1 MIMVK
6 EVKLSAYYLGL
17 TFKEKKMKKLIMMLL
32 MMGYGLSQDFP
43 TPLIPGEELD
53 WPTLKIS
60 QFVKVDESVGV
71 EDERVSLGIRQLVE
85 EAFQDTR
92 YRLVEDDN
100 ADFTANV
107 EVLYIGKPNEAFSII
122 GLFNRRNQKTQVN
135 LVVNVINNLE
145 GTLKSY
151 RGSGEIETNVT
162 AAGLQIEDE
171 AEFGK
176 SELGGAVRKAFED
189 SVDKIKGL
197 FEERY
202 D

>member
-1 MIMVK
+1 
-6 EVKLSAYYLGL
+6 
-17 TFKEKKMKKLIMMLL
+17 MKKLIMMLL
-32 MMGYGLSQDFP
+32 MIGFGYSQSLP
-43 TPLIPGEELD
+43 QPIIVGEELD
-53 WPTLKIS
+53 YPTLKIS
-60 QFVKVDESVGV
+60 QFVKVDESVGIR
-71 EDERVSLGIRQLVE
+71 DDKVSLGIKQLVE
-85 EAFQDTR
+85 ESFQDTR

-107 EVLYIGKPNEAFSII
+107 EVLYIGKPNEAFSIV

-135 LVVNVINNLE
+135 LVVNLVNNLE
-145 GTLKSY
+145 GEVRGY

-176 SELGGAVRKAFED
+176 SELGGAVKKAILD
-189 SVDKIKGL
+189 AIQKI
-197 FEERY
+197 

>member
-1 MIMVK
+1 
-6 EVKLSAYYLGL
+6 
-17 TFKEKKMKKLIMMLL
+17 MKKLIMMLL
-32 MMGYGLSQDFP
+32 MMGFSFSQDLP
-43 TPLIPGEELD
+43 QPVVVGEDID

-60 QFVKVDESVGV
+60 QFVKVDESVGIR
-71 EDERVSLGIRQLVE
+71 DDKVSLGIKQLVE
-85 EAFQDTR
+85 ESFQDTR

-107 EVLYIGKPNEAFSII
+107 EVLYIGKPNEAFCIV

-135 LVVNVINNLE
+135 LVVNLVNNLE
-145 GTLKSY
+145 GEVKGY
-151 RGSGEIETNVT
+151 RGSGEIQTNVT

-176 SELGGAVRKAFED
+176 SELGGAVKKAILD
-189 SVDKIKGL
+189 AIQKI
-197 FEERY
+197 

>member
-6 EVKLSAYYLGL
+6 ELKLSAYYLGL

-176 SELGGAVRKAFED
+176 SELGGAVRKAIED
-189 SVDKIKGL
+189 SVDKIKG
-197 FEERY
+197 
-202 D
+202 

>member
-6 EVKLSAYYLGL
+6 EETLSVYYLGL

-32 MMGYGLSQDFP
+32 MIGFGYSQSLP
-43 TPLIPGEELD
+43 QPIIVGEELD
-53 WPTLKIS
+53 YPTLKIS
-60 QFVKVDESVGV
+60 QFVKVDESVGIR
-71 EDERVSLGIRQLVE
+71 DDKVSLGIKQLVE
-85 EAFQDTR
+85 ESFQDTR

-107 EVLYIGKPNEAFSII
+107 EVLYIGKPNEAFSIV

-135 LVVNVINNLE
+135 LVVNLVNNLE
-145 GTLKSY
+145 GEVRGY

-176 SELGGAVRKAFED
+176 SELGGAVKKAILD
-189 SVDKIKGL
+189 AIQKI
-197 FEERY
+197 

>member
-6 EVKLSAYYLGL
+6 EEKLSVYYLGL

-32 MMGYGLSQDFP
+32 MIGFGYSQSLP
-43 TPLIPGEELD
+43 QPIIVGEELD
-53 WPTLKIS
+53 YPTLKIS
-60 QFVKVDESVGV
+60 QFVKVDESVGIR
-71 EDERVSLGIRQLVE
+71 DDKVSLGIKQLVE
-85 EAFQDTR
+85 ESFQDTR

-107 EVLYIGKPNEAFSII
+107 EVLYIGKPNEAFSIV

-135 LVVNVINNLE
+135 LVVNLVNNLE
-145 GTLKSY
+145 GEVRGY

-176 SELGGAVRKAFED
+176 SELGGAGKKAILD
-189 SVDKIKGL
+189 AIQKI
-197 FEERY
+197 

>member
-32 MMGYGLSQDFP
+32 MIGFGYSQSLP
-43 TPLIPGEELD
+43 QPIIVGEELD
-53 WPTLKIS
+53 YPTLKIS
-60 QFVKVDESVGV
+60 QFVKVDESVGIR
-71 EDERVSLGIRQLVE
+71 DDKVSLGIKQLVE
-85 EAFQDTR
+85 ESFQDTR

-107 EVLYIGKPNEAFSII
+107 EVLYIGKPNEAFSIV

-135 LVVNVINNLE
+135 LVVNLVNNLE
-145 GTLKSY
+145 GEVKGY
-151 RGSGEIETNVT
+151 RGSGEIQTNVT

-176 SELGGAVRKAFED
+176 SELGGAVKKAILD
-189 SVDKIKGL
+189 AIQKI
-197 FEERY
+197 

>member
-1 MIMVK
+1 MVK
-6 EVKLSAYYLGL
+6 EEKLSVYYLGL

-32 MMGYGLSQDFP
+32 MIGFGYSQSLP
-43 TPLIPGEELD
+43 QPIIVGEELD
-53 WPTLKIS
+53 YPTLKIS
-60 QFVKVDESVGV
+60 QFVKVDESVGIR
-71 EDERVSLGIRQLVE
+71 DDKVSLGIKQLVE
-85 EAFQDTR
+85 ESFQDTR

-107 EVLYIGKPNEAFSII
+107 EVLYIGKPNEAFSIV

-135 LVVNVINNLE
+135 LVVNLVNNLE
-145 GTLKSY
+145 GEVRGY

-176 SELGGAVRKAFED
+176 SELGGAVKKAILD
-189 SVDKIKGL
+189 AIQKI
-197 FEERY
+197 

>member
-6 EVKLSAYYLGL
+6 EEKLSVYYLGL

-32 MMGYGLSQDFP
+32 MIGFGYSQSLP
-43 TPLIPGEELD
+43 QPIIVGEELD
-53 WPTLKIS
+53 YPTLKIS
-60 QFVKVDESVGV
+60 QFVKVDESVGIR
-71 EDERVSLGIRQLVE
+71 DDKVSLGIKQLVE
-85 EAFQDTR
+85 ESFQDTR

-107 EVLYIGKPNEAFSII
+107 EVLYIGKPNEAFSIV

-135 LVVNVINNLE
+135 LVVNLVNNLE
-145 GTLKSY
+145 GEVRGY

-176 SELGGAVRKAFED
+176 SELGGAVKKSILDAIQ
-189 SVDKIKGL
+189 KI
-197 FEERY
+197 

>member
-1 MIMVK
+1 M
-6 EVKLSAYYLGL
+6 
-17 TFKEKKMKKLIMMLL
+17 
-32 MMGYGLSQDFP
+32 
-43 TPLIPGEELD
+43 
-53 WPTLKIS
+53 KIS

-151 RGSGEIETNVT
+151 RGSGEIEPNVT

-176 SELGGAVRKAFED
+176 SELGGAVRKAIED
-189 SVDKIKGL
+189 SVDKIKG
-197 FEERY
+197 
-202 D
+202 

>member
-6 EVKLSAYYLGL
+6 EVKLSVYYLGL

-176 SELGGAVRKAFED
+176 SELGGAVRKAIED
-189 SVDKIKGL
+189 SVDKIKG
-197 FEERY
+197 
-202 D
+202 

>member
-6 EVKLSAYYLGL
+6 EEKLSVYYLGL

-32 MMGYGLSQDFP
+32 MIGFGYSQSLP
-43 TPLIPGEELD
+43 QPIIVGEELD
-53 WPTLKIS
+53 YPTLKRS
-60 QFVKVDESVGV
+60 QFVKVDESVGIR
-71 EDERVSLGIRQLVE
+71 DDKVSLGIKQLVE
-85 EAFQDTR
+85 ESFQDTR

-107 EVLYIGKPNEAFSII
+107 EVLYIGKPNEAFSIV

-135 LVVNVINNLE
+135 LVVNLVNNLE
-145 GTLKSY
+145 GEVRGY

-176 SELGGAVRKAFED
+176 SELGGAVKKAILD
-189 SVDKIKGL
+189 AIQKI
-197 FEERY
+197 

>member
-1 MIMVK
+1 MIMVR
-6 EVKLSAYYLGL
+6 EVNLSVYYLGL

-32 MMGYGLSQDFP
+32 MIGFGYSQSLP
-43 TPLIPGEELD
+43 QPIIVGEELD
-53 WPTLKIS
+53 YPTLKIS
-60 QFVKVDESVGV
+60 QFVKVDESVGIR
-71 EDERVSLGIRQLVE
+71 DDKVSLGIKQLVE
-85 EAFQDTR
+85 ESFQDTR

-107 EVLYIGKPNEAFSII
+107 EVLYIGKPNEAFSIV

-135 LVVNVINNLE
+135 LVVNLVNNLE
-145 GTLKSY
+145 GEVRGY

-176 SELGGAVRKAFED
+176 SELGGAVKKAILD
-189 SVDKIKGL
+189 AIQKI
-197 FEERY
+197 

>member
-6 EVKLSAYYLGL
+6 EEKLLVYYLGL

-32 MMGYGLSQDFP
+32 MIGFGYSQSLP
-43 TPLIPGEELD
+43 QPIIVGEELD
-53 WPTLKIS
+53 YPTLKIS
-60 QFVKVDESVGV
+60 QFVKVDESVGIR
-71 EDERVSLGIRQLVE
+71 DDKVSLGIKQLVE
-85 EAFQDTR
+85 ESFQDTR

-107 EVLYIGKPNEAFSII
+107 EVLYIGKPNEAFSIV

-176 SELGGAVRKAFED
+176 SELGGAVKKAILD
-189 SVDKIKGL
+189 AIQKI
-197 FEERY
+197 

>member
-6 EVKLSAYYLGL
+6 EEKLSVYYLGL

-32 MMGYGLSQDFP
+32 MIGFGYSQSLP
-43 TPLIPGEELD
+43 QPIIVGEELD
-53 WPTLKIS
+53 YPTLKIS
-60 QFVKVDESVGV
+60 QFVKVDESVGIR
-71 EDERVSLGIRQLVE
+71 DDKVSLGIKQLVE
-85 EAFQDTR
+85 ESFQDTR

-176 SELGGAVRKAFED
+176 SELGGAVRKAIED
-189 SVDKIKGL
+189 SVDKIKG
-197 FEERY
+197 
-202 D
+202 

>member
-1 MIMVK
+1 
-6 EVKLSAYYLGL
+6 
-17 TFKEKKMKKLIMMLL
+17 MKKLIMMLL
-32 MMGYGLSQDFP
+32 MIGVGYSQSLP
-43 TPLIPGEELD
+43 QPIIVGEELD
-53 WPTLKIS
+53 YPTLKIS
-60 QFVKVDESVGV
+60 QFVKVDESVGIR
-71 EDERVSLGIRQLVE
+71 DDKVSLGIKQLVE
-85 EAFQDTR
+85 ESFQDTR

-107 EVLYIGKPNEAFSII
+107 EVLYIGKPNEAFSIV

-135 LVVNVINNLE
+135 LVVNLVNNLE
-145 GTLKSY
+145 GEVRGY

-176 SELGGAVRKAFED
+176 SELGGAVKKAILD
-189 SVDKIKGL
+189 AIQKI
-197 FEERY
+197 

>member
-6 EVKLSAYYLGL
+6 EVKLLAYYLGL
-17 TFKEKKMKKLIMMLL
+17 TVKEKKMKKLIMMLL

-71 EDERVSLGIRQLVE
+71 KDERVSLGIRQLVE

-176 SELGGAVRKAFED
+176 SELGGAVRKAIED
-189 SVDKIKGL
+189 SVDKIKG
-197 FEERY
+197 
-202 D
+202 

>member
-1 MIMVK
+1 
-6 EVKLSAYYLGL
+6 
-17 TFKEKKMKKLIMMLL
+17 MKKLIMMLL
-32 MMGYGLSQDFP
+32 MIGFGYSQSLP
-43 TPLIPGEELD
+43 QPIIVGGELD
-53 WPTLKIS
+53 YPTLKIS
-60 QFVKVDESVGV
+60 QFVKVDESVGIR
-71 EDERVSLGIRQLVE
+71 DDKVSLGIKQLVE
-85 EAFQDTR
+85 ESFQDTR

-107 EVLYIGKPNEAFSII
+107 EVLYIGKPNEAFSIV

-135 LVVNVINNLE
+135 LVVNLVNNLE
-145 GTLKSY
+145 GEVRGY

-176 SELGGAVRKAFED
+176 SELGGAVKKAILD
-189 SVDKIKGL
+189 AIQKI
-197 FEERY
+197 

>member
-6 EVKLSAYYLGL
+6 EEKLSVYYLGL

-32 MMGYGLSQDFP
+32 MIGFGYSQSLP
-43 TPLIPGEELD
+43 QPIIVGEELD
-53 WPTLKIS
+53 YPTLKIS
-60 QFVKVDESVGV
+60 QFVKVDESVCIR
-71 EDERVSLGIRQLVE
+71 DDKVSLGIKQLVE
-85 EAFQDTR
+85 ESFQDTR

-107 EVLYIGKPNEAFSII
+107 EVLYIGKPNEAFSIV

-135 LVVNVINNLE
+135 LVVNLVNNLE
-145 GTLKSY
+145 GEVRGY

-176 SELGGAVRKAFED
+176 SELGGAVKKAILD
-189 SVDKIKGL
+189 AIQKI
-197 FEERY
+197 

>member
-6 EVKLSAYYLGL
+6 EEKLSVYYLGL
-17 TFKEKKMKKLIMMLL
+17 TFKEKKMKKLIMVLL
-32 MMGYGLSQDFP
+32 MIGFGYSQSLP
-43 TPLIPGEELD
+43 QPIIVGEELD
-53 WPTLKIS
+53 YPTLKIS
-60 QFVKVDESVGV
+60 QFVKVDESVGIR
-71 EDERVSLGIRQLVE
+71 DDKVSLGIKQLVE
-85 EAFQDTR
+85 ESFQDTR

-107 EVLYIGKPNEAFSII
+107 EVLYIGKPNEAFSIV

-135 LVVNVINNLE
+135 LVVNLVNNLE
-145 GTLKSY
+145 GEVRGY

-176 SELGGAVRKAFED
+176 SELGGAVKKAILD
-189 SVDKIKGL
+189 AIQKI
-197 FEERY
+197 

>member
-85 EAFQDTR
+85 EAFQDTI

-135 LVVNVINNLE
+135 LVVNVINNLQ
-145 GTLKSY
+145 GPFKSY

-176 SELGGAVRKAFED
+176 SELGGAVRKAIED
-189 SVDKIKGL
+189 SVDKIKG
-197 FEERY
+197 
-202 D
+202 

>member
-6 EVKLSAYYLGL
+6 EEKLSVYYLGL

-32 MMGYGLSQDFP
+32 MIGFGYSQSLP
-43 TPLIPGEELD
+43 QPIIVGEKLD
-53 WPTLKIS
+53 YPTLKIS
-60 QFVKVDESVGV
+60 QFVKVDESVGIR
-71 EDERVSLGIRQLVE
+71 DDKVSLGIKQLVE
-85 EAFQDTR
+85 ESFQDTR

-107 EVLYIGKPNEAFSII
+107 EVLYIGKPNEAFSIV

-135 LVVNVINNLE
+135 LVVNLVNNLE
-145 GTLKSY
+145 GEVKGY
-151 RGSGEIETNVT
+151 RGSGEIQTNVT

-176 SELGGAVRKAFED
+176 SELGGAVKKAILD
-189 SVDKIKGL
+189 AIQKI
-197 FEERY
+197 

>member
-6 EVKLSAYYLGL
+6 EEKLSVYYLGL

-60 QFVKVDESVGV
+60 QFVKVDESVGIR
-71 EDERVSLGIRQLVE
+71 DDKVSLGIKQLVE
-85 EAFQDTR
+85 ESFQDTR

-107 EVLYIGKPNEAFSII
+107 EVLYIGKPNEAFSIV

-135 LVVNVINNLE
+135 LVVNLVNNLE
-145 GTLKSY
+145 GEVRGY

-176 SELGGAVRKAFED
+176 SELGGAVKKAILD
-189 SVDKIKGL
+189 AIQKI
-197 FEERY
+197 